1 MLYTTYKVIFAT
13 LIFRYNTNFMQ
24 NKGAIKIFAILL
36 ALACIFYLSF
46 TWITHGVE
54 TDAKEYASGVSGSA
68 INQAAAAKYAGGDA
82 TKQASYIDSINLKLV
97 DRYLDSVKKQPV
109 YDLLIASYTY
119 EECKK
124 REINL
129 GLDLRGGMNVTLE
142 ISVADIVK
150 NLSNNNPDAAFNAS
164 IVEAQKNMGVGNNDD
179 FLTLFEKTYKKN
191 SPQGKLAP
199 LFQTLE
205 LKNAVNFNA
214 TNDEVITFIR
224 TKVTE
229 SISNSEKT
237 FRSRIDRFGVA
248 QPNIQKLGNTGRI
261 LVELPGVKDKE
272 RVRELLQ
279 GTANLE
285 FWETYENQE
294 VAPFFEKANNKIKT
308 ILYPD
313 FETAKDTTTVS
324 NDSLAKLPVA
334 KGDSSKVKDSLAKL
348 ALKTPATT
356 TAAKK
361 DTAYENFMKRFP
373 LYSMYSP
380 LKAAVY
386 QPEGQSKGYAY
397 IPGPTVG
404 YALKNDTAKINEYL
418 RMDKIK
424 SIFPSKLKFMW
435 GAKAELRGEAP
446 NQVETFDLYAIR
458 ITDRSGK
465 AAMFGDI
472 ISDARPDFDAQSGG
486 HPYISMTMKGEAAA
500 NWAKLTKANSPQGD
514 KKGRSIAVVMDN
526 MVYSA
531 PTVNGEIKGGQSQIT
546 GNFTVEEAGTLAAV
560 LSAGKLPAPARIVEE
575 SVVGP
580 TLGQEAIDSGL
591 TSFGIALL
599 VILVFMFMYYNKAG
613 MVANIALLFNMFFIM
628 GVLASMNAVLTLPGI
643 AGIVLTIGLAVDAN
657 ILIFERVREEL
668 AHGKNTAHAIK
679 EGFKHAMSSIIDSN
693 VTLAIL
699 AIILMVFGSGPVQGF
714 ATTLLIGIGA
724 SLFSAILITRVIF
737 EWMLER
743 KMPVPFDNTFTRNA
757 FKNVAFDFVGR
768 RKVYYSISLVII
780 ALGVVFYFKNGGFKL
795 GVDFKGGRTYQVQF
809 DKDMNTESV
818 KQALGGVFKDA
829 SLEVKTVGSA
839 NKMKITTSYRVADNS
854 PTVDTEVEK
863 ALEDGLGKLQA
874 KHEIISPQK
883 VGPTIA
889 TDILYGAY
897 GAILFSCLIMFIYI
911 VVRFKKWQYGL
922 GAVVALFH
930 DVFMVLS
937 FYTILD
943 GVFVGLNLEIGQ
955 DFIAAI
961 LTVMG
966 YTMTETVVV
975 FDRIR
980 ERLAEHVNSDSSNA
994 ERITLINYALNS
1006 TLSRTILTSLTVFFV
1021 LLVIFIFGGES
1032 IRGFIF
1038 ALLIGRII
1046 GTYSSLCIS
1055 TPIVVDFDKKHS

>member
-1 MLYTTYKVIFAT
+1 
-13 LIFRYNTNFMQ
+13 MQ

-46 TWITHGVE
+46 TWVTRGVE
-54 TDAKEYASGVSGSA
+54 SEAKEYAESISSSAGV
-68 INQAAAAKYAGGDA
+68 QATAKKYANGDA
-82 TKQASYIDSINLKLV
+82 TKELFYVDSLKEKLV
-97 DRYLDSVKKQPV
+97 DKYLDSLKNQPV

-119 EECKK
+119 DECKK

-142 ISVADIVK
+142 ISVKDIVK
-150 NLSNNNPDAAFNAS
+150 NLSNDNQDAAFKKSLEDAQAS
-164 IVEAQKNMGVGNNDD
+164 LGVGNNDD
-179 FLTLFEKTYKKN
+179 FLTLFAKKYKAN
-191 SPQGKLAP
+191 APSGQLAP
-199 LFQTLE
+199 LFQTIE
-205 LKNAVNFNA
+205 LKGKIAYNASNE
-214 TNDEVITFIR
+214 EVIKFIR
-224 TKVTE
+224 TKVEE
-229 SISNSEKT
+229 SIANSEKT

-248 QPNIQKLGNTGRI
+248 QPNIQKLGNSGRI

-285 FWETYENQE
+285 FWETYDNTELGNLLIG
-294 VAPFFEKANNKIKT
+294 ANDKLSKA
-308 ILYPD
+308 LYPNFAAKTD
-313 FETAKDTTTVS
+313 TTAKSTDSTKVADVAAAKVDTT
-324 NDSLAKLPVA
+324 K
-334 KGDSSKVKDSLAKL
+334 
-348 ALKTPATT
+348 T
-356 TAAKK
+356 TA
-361 DTAYENFMKRFP
+361 DTAVAAVKTSTAVPTALDSFNMRFP
-373 LYSMYSP
+373 LIYVGNVPCP
-380 LKAAVY
+380 LKANVSFNQQTQ
-386 QPEGQSKGYAY
+386 QPEQFL
-397 IPGPTVG
+397 PGPVIARA
-404 YALKNDTAKINEYL
+404 YSKADTAKANELLKNPALKSYL
-418 RMDKIK
+418 
-424 SIFPSKLKFMW
+424 PNKLKFMW
-435 GAKAELRGEAP
+435 GAKPEEVKNEYGDVVGEYF
-446 NQVETFDLYAIR
+446 ELYAIKV
-458 ITDRSGK
+458 TDRSGK
-465 AAMFGDI
+465 AAMYGDI
-472 ISDARPDFDAQSGG
+472 ITDARPDFDAQSGG
-486 HPYISMTMKGEAAA
+486 HPYISMTMTGEAATK
-500 NWAKLTKANSPQGD
+500 WAKLTRDNAPQGD

-546 GNFTVEEAGTLAAV
+546 GNFTVEEANTLAAV

-591 TSFGIALL
+591 MSTVIALL
-599 VILVFMFMYYNKAG
+599 VILLFMYMYYNKAG
-613 MVANIALLFNMFFIM
+613 MVANIALIANVFFIM
-628 GVLASMNAVLTLPGI
+628 GILASMTAVLTLPGI

-657 ILIFERVREEL
+657 ILIFERIREEL

-737 EWMLER
+737 EWMLSK
-743 KMPVPFDNTFTRNA
+743 KMEIPFDNTATRNA
-757 FKNVAFDFVGR
+757 FKNVAFNFVGR
-768 RKVYYSISLVII
+768 RKIYYTISTIII
-780 ALGVVFYFKNGGFKL
+780 ALGVVMYFVHGGLKL
-795 GVDFKGGRTYQVQF
+795 GVDFKGGRTYQVRF
-809 DKDMNTESV
+809 EKEMNTEDV
-818 KQALGGVFKDA
+818 KGALRDVFKDA

-839 NKMKITTSYRVADNS
+839 NQMKVTTSYRVSDNS
-854 PTVDTEVEK
+854 ATVDTEVEK
-863 ALEDGLGKLQA
+863 ALNDGLNTLNV
-874 KHEIISPQK
+874 KHELVSQQK

-897 GAILFSCLIMFIYI
+897 AAILFSCLVMFIYI

-930 DVFMVLS
+930 DVLMVLS

-943 GVFVGLNLEIGQ
+943 GIVPFSLEIGQ

-980 ERLAEHVNSDSSNA
+980 ERLAEHVNADATNA
-994 ERITLINYALNS
+994 ERNTLINYALNS

-1021 LLVIFIFGGES
+1021 LVVIFIFGGES

-1055 TPIVVDFDKKHS
+1055 TPIVVDFDKKKD